1 VVLFTGPV
9 LGSFPAMQPLSPSL
23 SARTSVLRTG
33 LLALAGAQL
42 ATGAVLALA
51 PGAFYDA
58 VANFGARN
66 DHDLRDMA
74 AFYVASAV
82 VLAVAAGR
90 PSWRAPVL
98 ALVGLQYALHAV
110 NHLVDAGGSDPG
122 WVGPF
127 DLVTLAAG
135 ALLVLALYRSAA
147 GEEARR

>member
-1 VVLFTGPV
+1 VVLFAGPV
-9 LGSFPAMQPLSPSL
+9 VSSFRPMHPLSPSL
-23 SARTSVLRTG
+23 SARTSVLRAG
-33 LLALAGAQL
+33 VLAVAGAQL

-82 VLAVAAGR
+82 VLAIAAGR

-98 ALVGLQYALHAV
+98 ALVGLQYALHAL

-122 WVGPF
+122 WVGPL

-135 ALLVLALYRSAA
+135 AVLVLALYRSAA
-147 GEEARR
+147 REETPR

>member
-1 VVLFTGPV
+1 
-9 LGSFPAMQPLSPSL
+9 
-23 SARTSVLRTG
+23 VLRTG
-33 LLALAGAQL
+33 VLAVAGAQL

-82 VLAVAAGR
+82 VLAIAAGR
-90 PSWRAPVL
+90 PAWRAPVL
-98 ALVGLQYALHAV
+98 ALVGLQYALHAL

-122 WVGPF
+122 WVGPV

-135 ALLVLALYRSAA
+135 AVLVLALYRGAA
-147 GEEARR
+147 REETPR

>member
-1 VVLFTGPV
+1 VVLFAGPV
-9 LGSFPAMQPLSPSL
+9 VSSFRPMHPLSPSL

-33 LLALAGAQL
+33 VLAVAGAQL
-42 ATGAVLALA
+42 ATGAILALA

-82 VLAVAAGR
+82 VLAIAAGR

-98 ALVGLQYALHAV
+98 ALVGLQYALHAL

-122 WVGPF
+122 WVGPL

-135 ALLVLALYRSAA
+135 AVLVLALYRSAA
-147 GEEARR
+147 REETPR